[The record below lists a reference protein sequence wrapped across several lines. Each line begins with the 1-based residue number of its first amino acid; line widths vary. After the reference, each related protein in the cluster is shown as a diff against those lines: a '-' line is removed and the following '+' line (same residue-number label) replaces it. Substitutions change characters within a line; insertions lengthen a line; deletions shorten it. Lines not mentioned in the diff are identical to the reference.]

1 MMARTS
7 PVPLES
13 SGRPARPSDAVGV
26 GGNGHLLQSRAPM
39 NTHATPLDA
48 WRRFVGWMRNVPV
61 DAPHGKRNALT
72 LQTMLVI
79 TGAVASSMAAV
90 SYVTD
95 DAAGLGESWHT
106 LAIAVYAWSCFCLLR
121 IGLFRLSAGLI
132 VLGGLILIGLSY
144 QAYGLRAQSG
154 LQITQLLPL
163 LLAGLLLGRSAV
175 WWTTLANAV
184 ALTIGARV
192 DLATAANAAAR
203 SEALSDLLLSAMNL
217 FVLAVILDRLILLMQ
232 RAIKRSEELD
242 EICLELEREVEEKER
257 AYARLLQ
264 TQRMEA
270 IGRLSTGIAHD
281 FHNILGVILGLATSS
296 PRNDDAPDA
305 VLPKVAKAAR
315 RGTAI
320 TRRLLSFGRTQAEE
334 VTTFDLVEAVDEMR
348 SLILPMF
355 HRGIRVRLELPP
367 PGIQVRMD
375 RDELELVLLNI
386 ASNACDAMP
395 DDGWFTL
402 SVQSD
407 ADNAQIL
414 MEDTGE
420 GMAPEVLARLFEP
433 FFTTKPK
440 DKGTGIG
447 MAIVHRFV
455 ADNGGDIGVDS
466 APGEG
471 TRIRIKIP
479 LASSGQAFETM
490 PAWDASESHWPPM
503 ASKSRGL

>member
-1 MMARTS
+1 MNMDAI
-7 PVPLES
+7 
-13 SGRPARPSDAVGV
+13 PS
-26 GGNGHLLQSRAPM
+26 
-39 NTHATPLDA
+39 DA
-48 WRRFVGWMRNVPV
+48 WRRFVGWMRNVP

-72 LQTMLVI
+72 LQTMLII
-79 TGAVASSMAAV
+79 TGAITSSMAAV
-90 SYVTD
+90 SYATD
-95 DAAGLGESWHT
+95 DAGGLGESWHIST
-106 LAIAVYAWSCFCLLR
+106 IAAYAWGCFCLLR
-121 IGLFRLSAGLI
+121 LGLFRLAAGLT
-132 VLGGLILIGLSY
+132 VLGGLILIGFSY

-175 WWTTLANAV
+175 WWTTLAVAV
-184 ALTIGARV
+184 ALGIGARV
-192 DLATAANAAAR
+192 DLGLATNVAAR
-203 SEALSDLLLSAMNL
+203 SEVWSALLLSGMNL

-242 EICLELEREVEEKER
+242 AICLELEREIEEKER
-257 AYARLLQ
+257 AYARLLH

-270 IGRLSTGIAHD
+270 IGRLSTGVAHD
-281 FHNILGVILGLATSS
+281 FHNILSVILGLATLPVRS
-296 PRNDDAPDA
+296 DDSTDI

-320 TRRLLSFGRTQAEE
+320 TRRLLSFGRSQAGE
-334 VTTFDLVEAVDEMR
+334 VATFDLVEAVDEMR

-355 HRGIRVRLELPP
+355 PRGVKVQMNLPAPGVR
-367 PGIQVRMD
+367 VRMD

-395 DDGWFTL
+395 DGGRFAL
-402 SVQSD
+402 SVESD
-407 ADNAQIL
+407 EAHARIS

-420 GMAPEVLARLFEP
+420 GMAPDVLARLFEP

-455 ADNGGDIGVDS
+455 ADSGGDIDVDS
-466 APGEG
+466 TPGLG
-471 TRIRIKIP
+471 TRVRIKIP
-479 LASSGQAFETM
+479 LAPHEFECGTTAARKA
-490 PAWDASESHWPPM
+490 PESYGSPVAS
-503 ASKSRGL
+503 